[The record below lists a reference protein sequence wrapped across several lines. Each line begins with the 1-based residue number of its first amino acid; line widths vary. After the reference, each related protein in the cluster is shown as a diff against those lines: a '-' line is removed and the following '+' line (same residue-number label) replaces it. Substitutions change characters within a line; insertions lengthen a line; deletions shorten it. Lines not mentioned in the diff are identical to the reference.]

1 MKSTYLLALAL
12 LAQFGA
18 FSQKQYLLVGTY
30 TDNSTSKGIYVFE
43 FNPKT
48 GAVSA
53 RGNVEAGNPSYLA
66 ISKDGKY
73 VYSVNESE
81 HGKISSFSFD
91 KKNGAMKPINFEKNN
106 GSAPC
111 YVELDHTGK
120 WLFCGNYSSG
130 DLTLHAI
137 NRNGSI
143 GPMKQLI
150 KHSGHGPDKNR
161 QTSPHVHCTYISKDN
176 RFLYVPDLGIDKVMI
191 YPFNDKKGV
200 LDEDKKFF
208 AQVQPGGGP
217 RHITFSANGKF
228 AYLVEELSGS
238 VDVFRQTS
246 GRLESIQ
253 KINKL
258 PAGETPSGADIHL
271 SPDGRFLYVS
281 QRSNS
286 TIQIFRVNA
295 ANGMIDYVD
304 AAPSGGTFPRNFTIH
319 PSGDFLL
326 TANQK
331 SDDIVIY
338 KRDKITGLLTQTGRI
353 AVGKPVCLKWVK

>member
-1 MKSTYLLALAL
+1 MKSTFLLALAL
-12 LAQFGA
+12 LAQFSL

-53 RGNVEAGNPSYLA
+53 RGYVEAGNPSYLA
-66 ISKDGKY
+66 ISKDGNY

-81 HGKISSFSFD
+81 HGKISSFSFN
-91 KKNGAMKPINFEKNN
+91 KENGAMKLINFEKNN

-130 DLTLHAI
+130 DLTLHPI

-150 KHSGHGPDKNR
+150 KHSGQGPNKDR
-161 QTSPHVHCTYISKDN
+161 QTSPHVHCTYISRDN

-191 YPFNDKKGV
+191 YPFNDKNGV
-200 LDEDKKFF
+200 LDEKKKFF
-208 AQVQPGGGP
+208 AQVQPGSGP
-217 RHITFSANGKF
+217 RHITFTANGKF
-228 AYLVEELSGS
+228 AYLVEELTGS
-238 VDVFRQTS
+238 VVVFRQVN
-246 GRLESIQ
+246 GRLESTQ
-253 KINKL
+253 TINKL

-295 ANGMIDYVD
+295 TNGTLDFVD
-304 AAPSGGTFPRNFTIH
+304 AASSGGNFPRNFTIH

-331 SDDIVIY
+331 SDDVVIY
-338 KRDKITGLLTQTGRI
+338 KRNKITGLLTQTGKI
-353 AVGKPVCLKWVK
+353 TVGKPVCLKWIK